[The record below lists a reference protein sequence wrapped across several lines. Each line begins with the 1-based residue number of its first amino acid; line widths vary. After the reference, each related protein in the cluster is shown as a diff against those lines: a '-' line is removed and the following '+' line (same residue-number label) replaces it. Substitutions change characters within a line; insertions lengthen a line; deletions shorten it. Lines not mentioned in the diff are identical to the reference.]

1 MFNDNAFNVIH
12 RQIPPPPIRIKYI
25 ALLFHGC
32 GRRAMSFYYS
42 PEGVKITQELLDN
55 NYVSESNPFCFFPI
69 CGTNFFFPCRLF
81 FLTFRPLLHF
91 LKWMMRMVVGD

>member
-55 NYVSESNPFCFFPI
+55 NYVSGIKPILFVSFQFVVLTSSFLVIYFF
-69 CGTNFFFPCRLF
+69 
-81 FLTFRPLLHF
+81 
-91 LKWMMRMVVGD
+91 